1 MDRDKQW
8 ITLIPFI
15 LTDMCSPIHTE
26 HGAEEV
32 LVVSL
37 LSYTSQ
43 TISIILR
50 SEAGFACQLQYL
62 SIKQAWD
69 NREKWSGTAKST

>member
-1 MDRDKQW
+1 MYLSTDHKLW
-8 ITLIPFI
+8 ITPSYLPHLCKNMLNAGGGI
-15 LTDMCSPIHTE
+15 LVR
-26 HGAEEV
+26 G
-32 LVVSL
+32 L

-50 SEAGFACQLQYL
+50 SEAGSACWLQYL
-62 SIKQAWD
+62 SIKRAWD

>member
-1 MDRDKQW
+1 MDQAKPW
-8 ITLIPFI
+8 ITLIPSI
-15 LTDMCSPIHTE
+15 LPAMSPLQHTE
-26 HGAEEV
+26 HDGEEI
-32 LVVSL
+32 LVVSH

-50 SEAGFACQLQYL
+50 SEAGSACRLQYL
-62 SIKQAWD
+62 SIKQVWD